1 MDHLDYDLSITDE
14 QREMRDAA
22 RTFAAEVLRPTG
34 LALDRLSPDEV
45 AAPGSALYD
54 VLRQAAELG
63 YTRLRAP
70 AMVGGLEAPALTSY
84 LVYEELAWGNLGLA
98 AVIFLA
104 ATHADV
110 ALLSGDSDVIQE
122 FALPYYACT
131 DGSIRGCWAITEPD
145 HGSDW
150 LAVGRPEMRFKTRA
164 QVLARADG
172 DHWIINGQKSA
183 WVSNGPLPTHAMLN
197 VQLDPDGGL
206 EQSGVC
212 LLPLDLPGV
221 SRGRPLDKHGLRTLP
236 QGELFFEDVRIPRHW
251 MVVRPDTYTSYM
263 DNHLAAFNAGV
274 GCVATGLARAAY
286 ECALAYTKERIQGG
300 RPIFAHQ
307 SVRARLFRMFALVQ
321 ASRSLSR
328 DAYVSA
334 VTHILG
340 GRPARLEYSISSKVF
355 CTEAAFEVATLAV
368 QLLGGN
374 GMTKEYPAE
383 MFLRDAAALTIADGE
398 NNLLSQVGASLL

>member
-1 MDHLDYDLSITDE
+1 MGYIDYDPTITDE
-14 QREMRDAA
+14 QRDMRDAA
-22 RTFAAEVLRPTG
+22 HEFAHDVLRPTG
-34 LALDRLSPDEV
+34 IALDRLSPDEV
-45 AAPGSALYD
+45 VAPGSALYG
-54 VLRQAAELG
+54 VLRQAAALG

-70 AMVGGLEAPALTSY
+70 SMVGGLEAPPLTSY
-84 LVYEELAWGNLGLA
+84 LLYEELAWGNLGLA

-110 ALLSGDSDVIQE
+110 ALLTGNSDVIQE

-150 LAVGRPEMRFKTRA
+150 LCAMRPEMQFKARA

-172 DHWIINGQKSA
+172 DHWILNGQKSA
-183 WVSNGPLPTHAMLN
+183 WVSNAPLATHAMLN
-197 VQLDPDGGL
+197 VQLDPAGGL
-206 EQSGVC
+206 DKSGVC
-212 LLPLDLPGV
+212 LLPLDLPGI
-221 SRGRPLDKHGLRTLP
+221 SRGRPLDKHGIRTLP

-251 MVVRPDTYTSYM
+251 MVVQRDTYASYM
-263 DNHLAAFNAGV
+263 HNHLAGFNAGV

-286 ECALAYTKERIQGG
+286 ECALAYTKERVQGG
-300 RPIFAHQ
+300 RPIFEHQ
-307 SVRARLFRMFALVQ
+307 SVRARLFRMFSLVH
-321 ASRSLSR
+321 AARSLSR

-334 VTHILG
+334 VTRITTG
-340 GRPARLEYSISSKVF
+340 QSARLEYSIGSKVF
-355 CTEAAFEVATLAV
+355 CTQAALEVATLAV

-398 NNLLSQVGASLL
+398 NNLLAQVGAGLL

>member
-1 MDHLDYDLSITDE
+1 MDYTDYDPSITDE
-14 QREMRDAA
+14 QRDMRDAA
-22 RTFAAEVLRPTG
+22 RAFARDVLRPVG
-34 LALDRLSPDEV
+34 IALDRLAPDQV
-45 AAPGSALYD
+45 AAPGSALYG

-70 AMVGGLEAPALTSY
+70 AMVGGLEAPPLTSY

-110 ALLSGDSDVIQE
+110 ALLTGDGDAIQE

-150 LAVGRPEMRFKTRA
+150 LCGTRPEMQVKARA
-164 QVLARADG
+164 QVQARADG
-172 DHWIINGQKSA
+172 DHWVLNGQKSA
-183 WVSNGPLPTHAMLN
+183 WVSNAPLATHAMLN
-197 VQLDPDGGL
+197 VQLDPAGGL
-206 EQSGVC
+206 ETSGVC
-212 LLPLDLPGV
+212 LLPLDLPGI
-221 SRGRPLDKHGLRTLP
+221 SRGRALDKHGIRTLP

-251 MVVRPDTYTSYM
+251 MVVQADTYASYM
-263 DNHLAAFNAGV
+263 HNHLAGFNAGV

-286 ECALAYTKERIQGG
+286 ECALAYTKERVQGG
-300 RPIFAHQ
+300 RPICEHQ
-307 SVRARLFRMFALVQ
+307 SVRARLFRMFSLAQ
-321 ASRSLSR
+321 AARSLSR

-334 VTHILG
+334 VTRITSG
-340 GRPARLEYSISSKVF
+340 QAARLEYSISSKVF
-355 CTEAAFEVATLAV
+355 CTQAALEVATLAV

-374 GMTKEYPAE
+374 GMTREYPAE